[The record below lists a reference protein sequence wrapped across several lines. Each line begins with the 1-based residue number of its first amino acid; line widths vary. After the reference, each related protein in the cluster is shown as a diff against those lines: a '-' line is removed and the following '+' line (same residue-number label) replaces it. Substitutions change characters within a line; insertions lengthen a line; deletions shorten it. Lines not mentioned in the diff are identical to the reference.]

1 MPFIGFSF
9 NTIAETTSNSS
20 TSSHTT
26 VQSKNQSST
35 ENSKQT
41 AKIKKLQEELASKQL
56 ELAKL
61 DSCMKSMQNDLNEQN
76 QEVEKNKVSLASKI
90 EELEKAKH
98 SFHKKCDE
106 LATLQKNNDDNR
118 TEKMRLKLEVTQLQQ
133 SYDSTTELQSQEHQ
147 KISSLQKQLID
158 AQLKVDV
165 KQDEIKKLKQTE
177 DELLADQYRVVFK
190 CQNQAAKCEN

>member
-26 VQSKNQSST
+26 VQSKTQIST

-190 CQNQAAKCEN
+190 CQN

>member
-26 VQSKNQSST
+26 VQSKTQIST

-90 EELEKAKH
+90 EDLEKAKH

-158 AQLKVDV
+158 AQLKVRLFHFAS
-165 KQDEIKKLKQTE
+165 KLRNQSCILKKSLFRFQ
-177 DELLADQYRVVFK
+177 RG
-190 CQNQAAKCEN
+190 QNSTKK